1 MSKKH
6 RGQAK
11 GDPVTYQRP
20 TPAGGVQ
27 LETFMP
33 WTLLRRG
40 LKRQVITP
48 LDAPQEFLDEARR
61 ERLVREADQD
71 APLMR
76 ALGLAHHW
84 QRLLDE
90 GRFNS
95 MTEIATAEGIDLSQ
109 ASKISRLAQLAPD
122 LVEGIALGHFKVG
135 VSQLLRGK
143 LSASWPAQ
151 RAALVAGCR

>member
-6 RGQAK
+6 QGQAK
-11 GDPVTYQRP
+11 GDPVTYQRL

-33 WTLLRRG
+33 WTLVRRG
-40 LKRQVITP
+40 LKKQVITP
-48 LDAPQEFLDEARR
+48 LDAPQAFLDEARR
-61 ERLVREADQD
+61 ERLVREVDQD

-95 MTEIATAEGIDLSQ
+95 MTEIAAVEGIDLGQ

-122 LVEGIALGHFKVG
+122 LVEGLALGHLKVG
-135 VSQLLRGK
+135 VSQLLRSK
-143 LSASWPAQ
+143 VSASWSAQ
-151 RAALVAGCR
+151 REALAAGRC